1 LISIVDILKSISDD
15 KGLILFNTIAL
26 ANGESEIQIRKM
38 GLTSKQFYSRIS
50 KLTKADLIKRKY
62 GRYSLTV
69 LGRVVYEAHTTI
81 GKALTY
87 YWKLKAIE
95 SIETSP
101 SIELPKDDLAKL
113 VDTLI
118 DNHQI
123 KDIIRKTSFLNDDHH
138 PREVIQDTMT
148 GVKKLQLGELITNKL
163 K

>member
-1 LISIVDILKSISDD
+1 
-15 KGLILFNTIAL
+15 
-26 ANGESEIQIRKM
+26 M

-81 GKALTY
+81 GKALMY

-101 SIELPKDDLAKL
+101 AIKLPKDDLAKL

-118 DNHQI
+118 DNQQI
-123 KDIIRKTSFLNDDHH
+123 KDIVRNTSNLNDYHH
-138 PREVIQDTMT
+138 PREVSQDTMT
-148 GVKKLQLGELITNKL
+148 GAKVLQLRELLTNKL